1 MVQWLR
7 LDHAP
12 NAGGSGSI
20 RGQGTRSHMLQL
32 RAGAAK
38 QIIFFFFKKEDT
50 VKQTGH
56 GSLKQT
62 VKMMAVSV
70 WKAKAS
76 AEALGRQR
84 DWWVAGTLSTVY
96 AVGETVGK
104 QAKEGMG
111 PH

>member
-12 NAGGSGSI
+12 NAGVSDSI
-20 RGQGTRSHMLQL
+20 QGQGTRSHMLQL
-32 RAGAAK
+32 RPGSAK
-38 QIIFFFFKKEDT
+38 QIFFFFKKEDT